1 MDLLRVSAISYLNT
15 APLMWNF
22 EYGAHRAA
30 LQSRFEVK
38 YTLPSLCAQALQQG
52 SADIGIIPVAAYAT
66 IPDLM
71 IIPDVAIAAHGP
83 VRSILMVSRKPLEDV
98 HSVALDNSS
107 RTSNALL
114 RILFQRFYKS
124 NPDFAQAP
132 PQLDL
137 MLSHHDAALL
147 IGDPALKVDRGRYY
161 TWDLAEEWTRFTGKP
176 FVFAFWAVRRSAA
189 SDEVLQQT
197 ARVFQ
202 ESRDAGLEHVS
213 DLVRLWSPRVGLP
226 EETVR
231 HYLTQN
237 IHYHLDE
244 GLIEGMQLFFRF
256 AAEDGLLPVVPDLR
270 FLESSMS
277 VPSAVRD

>member
-1 MDLLRVSAISYLNT
+1 MTLLRVSAITYLNT

-22 EYGAHRAA
+22 ENGPHREA

-38 YTLPSLCAQALQQG
+38 YMLPSLCAQALQEG
-52 SADIGIIPVAAYAT
+52 SADVGIIPVAAYAESA
-66 IPDLM
+66 DLV
-71 IIPDVAIAAHGP
+71 IIPDVAIAANGL
-83 VRSILMVSRKPLEDV
+83 VRSILMVSRKPLDQI

-114 RILFQRFYKS
+114 RILFQRFYKL
-124 NPDFAQAP
+124 NPDFTQAP

-161 TWDLAEEWTRFTGKP
+161 TWDLAEEWQRFTGRP

-189 SDEVLQQT
+189 SEEVLQQT

-213 DLVRLWSPRVGLP
+213 DLVRLWSPRIGLP

-244 GLIEGMQLFFRF
+244 GLIGGMQLFFQF
-256 AAEDGLLPVVPDLR
+256 AAELGLLPVSPELR
-270 FLESSMS
+270 FLESRMPILS
-277 VPSAVRD
+277 PVRD